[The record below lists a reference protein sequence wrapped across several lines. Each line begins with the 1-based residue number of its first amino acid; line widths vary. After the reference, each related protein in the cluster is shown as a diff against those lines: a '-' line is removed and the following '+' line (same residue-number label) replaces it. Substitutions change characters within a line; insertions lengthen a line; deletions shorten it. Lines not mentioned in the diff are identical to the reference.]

1 MTITTSELKKGQ
13 TILLDGEMY
22 KIMEWSHNKQGR
34 GSANVRLQLKNVRNG
49 ANTERTFMA
58 GSKFEDVRLERRP
71 AQFMYADDNEYHFMD
86 SETYEQFTI
95 SPAILGNA
103 PDFMREND
111 TVDILMFRNE
121 PIDLD
126 LPTSVVLEVTRTE
139 PGLQGDRSTAGTKPA
154 TLETGLVT
162 QVPLFVSTGD
172 RIKVDT
178 RDGKYLERA

>member
-1 MTITTSELKKGQ
+1 MTITTGELKKGQ

-49 ANTERTFMA
+49 ANIERTFMA

-71 AQFMYADDNEYHFMD
+71 VQFQYADGDEFNFMD
-86 SETYEQFTI
+86 SETYEQLSI
-95 SPAILGNA
+95 NRGILGDA
-103 PDFMREND
+103 PNYMREGD
-111 TVDILMFRNE
+111 AVDILMFRGE
-121 PIDLD
+121 PIDID
-126 LPTSVVLEVTRTE
+126 LPTSVVLQVEQTE

-154 TLETGLVT
+154 TLETGLVV
-162 QVPLFVSTGD
+162 QVPLFVNTGD
-172 RIKVDT
+172 RVKVDT

>member
-71 AQFMYADDNEYHFMD
+71 AQFMYADGNEYHFMD

-103 PDFMREND
+103 PDFIREND
-111 TVDILMFRNE
+111 TIDLLMFRDE
-121 PIDLD
+121 PIDID
-126 LPTSVVLEVTRTE
+126 LPTSVVLEVTLTE

-154 TLETGLVT
+154 TLETGLVA
-162 QVPLFVSTGD
+162 QVPLFVNTGD